1 MRTPRK
7 ESASNI
13 YHVVA
18 RGTGRQ
24 LIFEDDD
31 DRRCFLAIM
40 SHALRRFD
48 VEVFGWCLMGNH
60 VHLLLHGHIAG
71 ISKAMQVL
79 LGTYALKF
87 NEQTGRSGHLFQERF
102 SSEPIDSDE
111 YLLSALRYIHQNPDK
126 ARIATYDSYP
136 WSSYAEYLGEAGP
149 CSTDF
154 ILSLFGSRQEYEA
167 FHRIQSDES
176 GFLDIT
182 CGRSATRPMP
192 DEDAIRIANGILDDV
207 PLPAIK
213 SLDRS
218 TRDGLIAKL
227 LNVDLSV
234 RQIERL
240 TGVSRGI
247 IDYIKKNLS
256 NNLSL

>member
-1 MRTPRK
+1 
-7 ESASNI
+7 
-13 YHVVA
+13 
-18 RGTGRQ
+18 
-24 LIFEDDD
+24 
-31 DRRCFLAIM
+31 M

-79 LGTYALKF
+79 LGTYALKY
-87 NEQTGRSGHLFQERF
+87 NERTGRSGHLFQERF

-136 WSSYAEYLGEAGP
+136 WLSYAEYLGETGL

-227 LNVDLSV
+227 LNVNLSV

>member
-1 MRTPRK
+1 
-7 ESASNI
+7 
-13 YHVVA
+13 
-18 RGTGRQ
+18 
-24 LIFEDDD
+24 
-31 DRRCFLAIM
+31 M

-136 WSSYAEYLGEAGP
+136 
-149 CSTDF
+149 
-154 ILSLFGSRQEYEA
+154 
-167 FHRIQSDES
+167 
-176 GFLDIT
+176 
-182 CGRSATRPMP
+182 
-192 DEDAIRIANGILDDV
+192 
-207 PLPAIK
+207 
-213 SLDRS
+213 
-218 TRDGLIAKL
+218 
-227 LNVDLSV
+227 
-234 RQIERL
+234 
-240 TGVSRGI
+240 
-247 IDYIKKNLS
+247 
-256 NNLSL
+256 